1 MKDVASEVK
10 NVIAVEPQTATY
22 NGTITGEILDKKG
35 YESAIF
41 NMVTGAVGAAVSAIQ
56 ISWYIQHGESTLLTD
71 AAYATGFGQTI
82 SAATS
87 IAGRKVNSQLAVDL
101 TALNRYIRV
110 YATASLSWGGTGT
123 TPTVPVTVIGTLGM
137 ARNKPPV

>member
-22 NGTITGEILDKKG
+22 NGTITGEIIDKKG

-41 NMVTGAVGAAVSAIQ
+41 DMVTGAVGAAVSAIQ
-56 ISWYIQHGESTLLTD
+56 IDWYIQHGESSLLAD
-71 AAYATGFGQTI
+71 AAYATGYGQTI

-87 IAGRKVNSQLAVDL
+87 ILGRKVKSQLDVDL
-101 TALNRYIRV
+101 TALNRFIRV
-110 YATASLSWGGTGT
+110 YATFSLSFGMSGT
-123 TPTVPVTVIGTLGM
+123 TPTVPVAGMATLGM